1 MNFENLV
8 RNQYRLFL
16 YKSEF
21 EHLGFVYSP
30 NDTTKLHKNCSGSI
44 IEKQINMPNI
54 TNCF

>member
-1 MNFENLV
+1 MNLV